1 MITSLE
7 TMRPAHG
14 IPHRGEF
21 EHWRRNI
28 SRADQAAIRAAITA
42 QIEGTTIVCSSFMPG
57 TDWSGTPYQ
66 PIYDALGDERLAA
79 MCFGLFV
86 WEVVLAR
93 EEEWFVGRFELNDVQ
108 GLTYFR
114 RGA

>member
-28 SRADQAAIRAAITA
+28 SRADQDAIRAAITA

-57 TDWSGTPYQ
+57 SDWSGTPYQ

-79 MCFGLFV
+79 MCLVLGAERTD
-86 WEVVLAR
+86 EVIGRVNALEKLDDVRELRPLLA
-93 EEEWFVGRFELNDVQ
+93 G
-108 GLTYFR
+108 
-114 RGA
+114 